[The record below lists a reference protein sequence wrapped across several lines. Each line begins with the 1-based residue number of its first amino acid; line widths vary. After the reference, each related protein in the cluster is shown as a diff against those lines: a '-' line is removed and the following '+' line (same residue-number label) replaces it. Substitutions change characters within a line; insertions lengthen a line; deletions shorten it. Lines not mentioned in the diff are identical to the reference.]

1 MGKKKWYIHTVKYSL
16 ALKKK
21 GNPVTCNNMNEPGR
35 HYDKWNKPDIEGK
48 ILIICY
54 HLYEECEIVKFIEAE
69 SWMVVVGGEGV
80 GETGSITQRVQNFS
94 LYKMNKF

>member
-1 MGKKKWYIHTVKYSL
+1 MKYSL